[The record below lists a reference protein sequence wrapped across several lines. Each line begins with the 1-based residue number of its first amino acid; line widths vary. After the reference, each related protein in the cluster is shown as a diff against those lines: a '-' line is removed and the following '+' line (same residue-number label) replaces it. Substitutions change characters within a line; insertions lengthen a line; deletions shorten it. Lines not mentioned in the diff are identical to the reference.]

1 VLLKMLSIIIDA
13 FENCDV
19 ATANVEGA
27 YLHANMEDFVLL
39 KMVGEATD
47 IMCEVNP

>member
-1 VLLKMLSIIIDA
+1 MLLRITTTD
-13 FENCDV
+13 
-19 ATANVEGA
+19 VEGA

-47 IMCEVNP
+47 MMCEVNPTYTPFVMIENG